1 MQGIGS
7 DLTNQQ
13 SPLLHNYPSPSVR
26 PLSVR
31 SLRSRVLDFPP
42 HTMNEQALRHI
53 HRDAGL
59 SNQGIIMGNQ
69 YKTEKKG
76 RNYQKRRKEEEKGLH
91 QYHAGN

>member
-1 MQGIGS
+1 
-7 DLTNQQ
+7 
-13 SPLLHNYPSPSVR
+13 
-26 PLSVR
+26 
-31 SLRSRVLDFPP
+31 
-42 HTMNEQALRHI
+42 MNEQALRHI